1 MQVAPGRL
9 PLAGSRDVL
18 TWAVGVTAVLAAA
31 ALVSV
36 WRGRRHSV
44 RVKLIWTGV
53 ALIVP
58 ILGPLA
64 WFVLGRERREVR
76 R

>member
-1 MQVAPGRL
+1 MQLPLGRFH
-9 PLAGSRDVL
+9 LAGSRDVL
-18 TWAVGVTAVLAAA
+18 TWATGLAAILA
-31 ALVSV
+31 AGALVSV

-53 ALIVP
+53 ALLVP
-58 ILGPLA
+58 VLGPLA
-64 WFVLGRERREVR
+64 WFALGRERREVR